1 MEPLMNR
8 KKAKALLNL
17 KHKRVEQEVDQLKI
31 EKADDRHRL
40 AFLYASANRY
50 NIMSYCS
57 ASDDAAFFRKVI
69 FHERMALEE
78 RKLLGQLAPLIE
90 LKGLEHIERFDK
102 RGIVFCSFHVGSFF
116 SPLYL
121 FASQGIDVTA
131 CIASNAY
138 TQLKKTIENDISKLS
153 KNGFNRGRIKL
164 LDMGTPT
171 ASFQMVRIL
180 KEGGNLLL
188 YVDVAS
194 GDEDKKKETTTI
206 VNMLSGKLKVKKGG
220 ARISYLTK
228 RPIIPLMSQ
237 YNSNGIISLRAYLPI
252 LPPKLG
258 NEQAFCKRAMEMLF
272 SLLEKRLYKKPE
284 EWEGWLY
291 CHNMVI
297 PKGELESNSVK
308 GIVDLPQYMVN
319 RERFVCYNAKD
330 RFYLFDKETYRFI
343 KIAKEVYFSL
353 FENMGKGGNLTGN
366 LLEGLI
372 ENGVLIQV
380 VQ

>member
-8 KKAKALLNL
+8 KQAKALLNL
-17 KHKRVEQEVDQLKI
+17 KHKSVQEEVDQLKI

-50 NIMSYCS
+50 NIMPYCS
-57 ASDDAAFFRKVI
+57 ASDDPAFFRKVV

-78 RKLLGQLAPLIE
+78 RKLLAQLAPLIE
-90 LKGLEHIERFDK
+90 LKGLEHIKRFDNQ
-102 RGIVFCSFHVGSFF
+102 GIVFCSFHVGSFF

-138 TQLKKTIENDISKLS
+138 TQLRMTIENDIRKLS
-153 KNGFNRGRIKL
+153 KNGFNCGRIEL
-164 LDMGTPT
+164 LDMGTIG
-171 ASFQMVRIL
+171 ASFQMVRTL

-188 YVDVAS
+188 YVDVDS
-194 GDEDKKKETTTI
+194 GNDDKKKETTTI
-206 VNMLSGKLKVKKGG
+206 VNLLSGTLKVKKGA
-220 ARISYLTK
+220 ARIAHLTK

-237 YNSNGIISLRAYLPI
+237 YNSKGIISLRAYRPI

-258 NEQAFCKRAMEMLF
+258 NEQAFCKHAMGALF
-272 SLLEKRLYKKPE
+272 SLLEKRLYDKPE

-297 PKGELESNSVK
+297 PKHELENDHIK
-308 GIVDLPQYMVN
+308 GNLDLPQYMVN
-319 RERFVCYNAKD
+319 RERFGGYNAKD

-343 KIAKEVYFSL
+343 KITKEVYFSL
-353 FENMGKGGNLTGN
+353 FENMGKGGNLSGS

-372 ENGVLIQV
+372 QHGVLIQV